1 MARESTPVQ
10 RCAIYTRK
18 SSREGLEQEFNSLH
32 AQREA
37 AMAYILSQQHE
48 GWLPVDDH
56 YDDGGCSGGNMDRP
70 GLQRLMKDIESNKV
84 DTVVVYKIDRLTRSL
99 TDFARLVE
107 FFDDHQVSFVAV
119 TQQFN
124 TTSSMGRLTLNIL
137 LSFAQFE
144 REMTGE
150 RIRDKVAMSKQKGK
164 WMGGVPP
171 LGYLAHQQ
179 KLKVHPDEAA
189 IVEKAFS
196 YFLET
201 GSALKTIHRLNDE
214 GYRTRIMNNRDGQ
227 QRGGQKFTTTYL
239 YKLLHNR
246 TYLGETGHKGQW
258 FRGEH
263 PAIISSHL
271 WQKVHTALSQGAA
284 QRRREQEWKNGAA
297 MLKGVLE
304 DEQGIA
310 LVATH
315 TRKRG
320 KLHRYYVS
328 NKAIKEGYSQLT
340 IPPIPAE
347 TIEGIVS
354 ETLQDLIITP
364 EIRYQTWQ
372 LIQDSD
378 TAIDEQQVTS
388 GLTSLGEIW
397 PELFP
402 EEQAR
407 LIRLMVERIVV
418 TEQSLEME
426 LHSEGVLEAAMEL
439 SQEGNR

>member
-1 MARESTPVQ
+1 MSRESNPVQ

-18 SSREGLEQEFNSLH
+18 SSREGLEQEFNSLD

-37 AMAYILSQQHE
+37 ATAYIHSQRHE
-48 GWLPVDDH
+48 GWLLVDDH
-56 YDDGGCSGGNMDRP
+56 YNDGGCSGGNMNRA

-107 FFDDHQVSFVAV
+107 FFDHHQVSFVAV

-171 LGYLAHQQ
+171 LGYLAYQQ
-179 KLKVHPDEAA
+179 KLTVHPDDAA
-189 IVEKAFS
+189 TVQKAFS
-196 YFLET
+196 YFVET
-201 GSALKTIHRLNDE
+201 GSALKTIQRLNDE
-214 GYRTRIMNNRDGQ
+214 GHRTRIMNYRNGQ
-227 QRGGQKFTTTYL
+227 QRGGQEFTTTYL

-263 PAIISSHL
+263 PAIISIHL
-271 WQKVHTALSQGAA
+271 WQKVQAELSKGAA
-284 QRRREQEWKNGAA
+284 KRRREQEWKNGSA
-297 MLKGVLE
+297 MLKGILK
-304 DEQGIA
+304 DEQGTA

-328 NKAIKEGYSQLT
+328 NKAIKQGYGQLS

-347 TIEGIVS
+347 TIENIVS

-372 LIQDSD
+372 LIQDTD
-378 TAIDEQQVTS
+378 TTINQEQVTS
-388 GLTSLGEIW
+388 GLTDLAEIW

-407 LIRLMVERIVV
+407 LLRLMIERIVV
-418 TEQSLEME
+418 SEKSLELQ
-426 LHSEGVLEAAMEL
+426 LHSEGLLEAAMEL
-439 SQEGNR
+439 SREDN